1 VALAP
6 IYIQKLWNTSRVS
19 FIIAVG
25 LGSAGLGQFV
35 FGLYPSTGFG
45 AKELS
50 VLTLWQSISL
60 GVGLIGGS
68 PLNGVLFSELVLLK
82 GNINDPQFV
91 GLWKSL
97 TRLCTVGLLCISIGL
112 FASTHWLFNDD
123 YLLVVLLVISLVVQ
137 LIGAVQRAVL
147 AAQSQ
152 WWRFSSQFIVEG
164 VGRIVVTTL
173 VVRSSWS
180 SLTLLVALNVLI
192 QLISL
197 LIPVINHQWRP
208 QDHAPRTPLRVAT
221 QMFIPLWL
229 AALAVQSLLSLA
241 PFFSRTIGKAA
252 PLQIA
257 ALGGLVQIVRIP
269 VTFSSPITLPHLN
282 RLGTFI
288 TDKALSVIP
297 RLIRNICLV
306 LVLIWGSYA
315 LCIGIG
321 SQLINLDS
329 VTYGSLITPQLMLAV
344 SATSLTCPVAIFL
357 HSSFL
362 LLRRSREM
370 ITAWILAF
378 TLYIATMTF
387 MGDSATGAVS
397 AIAVGA
403 VSAICVFL
411 VSLIRM
417 FNSSKFSEGNFQ
429 PA

>member
-1 VALAP
+1 VALAST
-6 IYIQKLWNTSRVS
+6 YIQKLWNTSRVS
-19 FIIAVG
+19 FIIAIG

-97 TRLCTVGLLCISIGL
+97 MRLCTVGLLCISLAL

-123 YLLVVLLVISLVVQ
+123 YLLVGLLVFSLVVQ

-197 LIPVINHQWRP
+197 LIPIINHQWRP
-208 QDHAPRTPLRVAT
+208 QAEAPRTPLKVAT

-252 PLQIA
+252 PLEIA

-282 RLGTFI
+282 RLGAFI
-288 TDKALSVIP
+288 TDKALSAIP
-297 RLIRNICLV
+297 RLMRNICLV
-306 LVLIWGSYA
+306 LVSIWGSYA
-315 LCIGIG
+315 LCVGIG

-362 LLRRSREM
+362 LLRRPREM
-370 ITAWILAF
+370 ITAWVLAF
-378 TLYIATMTF
+378 ILYIATMTF
-387 MGDSATGAVS
+387 MGDSATGAIS

-429 PA
+429 PV

>member
-1 VALAP
+1 MWTK
-6 IYIQKLWNTSRVS
+6 KLWNTSRVS
-19 FIIAVG
+19 FIIAIG

-35 FGLYPSTGFG
+35 FGLYPSTGFD

-97 TRLCTVGLLCISIGL
+97 MRLCTVGLLCISLAL

-123 YLLVVLLVISLVVQ
+123 YLLVGLLVFSLVVQ

-197 LIPVINHQWRP
+197 LIPIINHQWRP
-208 QDHAPRTPLRVAT
+208 QAEAPRAPLKVAT

-252 PLQIA
+252 PLEIA

-282 RLGTFI
+282 RLGAFI
-288 TDKALSVIP
+288 TDKALSAIP
-297 RLIRNICLV
+297 RLMRNICLV

-315 LCIGIG
+315 LCVGIG

-362 LLRRSREM
+362 LLRRPREM
-370 ITAWILAF
+370 ISAWVLAF
-378 TLYIATMTF
+378 VLYIATMTF
-387 MGDSATGAVS
+387 MGDSATGAIS

-429 PA
+429 PV